1 MRNLLLVSAYI
12 AFSLLPSSYGTERL
26 VVFGDSLSDV
36 GNSFA
41 LTGGAFPP
49 GPPQG
54 DYGETFGENG
64 AVFPGRF
71 TDGKNWV
78 DYFPG
83 IAKRF
88 GVDIPPATAF
98 FQDTSNSDEN
108 ATDFAISGSTSGALN
123 GLNAALPSFPFQIDR
138 YLHSPISKSAVDD
151 LCVIWIGAN
160 DFAAKI
166 DPLTTI
172 SNIKGAVTQ
181 LAGAGAK
188 NFVVIT
194 IPDISLTPQV
204 KAQGTEAVFAAKQFV
219 FTANLDM
226 EVQLPRFA
234 MQHQISITVVEI
246 NAIFYPIVFEPAL
259 FGFTNSV
266 DFAYLPL
273 YGPLLVPDPNDYVFW
288 DGFHPTTNVHKIAAY
303 FISKAVFVPHASFC
317 RFDSGSKASSS

>member
-108 ATDFAISGSTSGALN
+108 ATDFAISGSTSGAFN

-172 SNIKGAVTQ
+172 SNIKGAITQ

-194 IPDISLTPQV
+194 IPDISLTPQI
-204 KAQGTEAVFAAKQFV
+204 KAQGGATMFAAKRFV
-219 FTANLDM
+219 YTTNFALAL
-226 EVQLPRFA
+226 ELPRFA
-234 MQHQISITVVEI
+234 LQNGIRIDLVEI
-246 NAIFYPIVFEPAL
+246 NKIAVPVFLEPTL

-303 FISKAVFVPHASFC
+303 FIFKAVFRPSREFLSL
-317 RFDSGSKASSS
+317 R